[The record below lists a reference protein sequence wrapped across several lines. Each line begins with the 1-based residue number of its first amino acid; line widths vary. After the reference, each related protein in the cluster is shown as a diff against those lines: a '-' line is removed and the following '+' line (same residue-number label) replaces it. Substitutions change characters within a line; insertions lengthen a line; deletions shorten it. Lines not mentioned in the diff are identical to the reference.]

1 MPQQKSKLKGIF
13 VQLQGLS
20 ADELEQVLQV
30 VTTVKSK
37 LNTSSMQTAMS
48 GKLKTLDDF
57 KTQLTTFISEWW
69 ENDEVEAWS
78 AALAAKAGS
87 QGAADLK
94 DIVTIAGDASNAR
107 NELENMSDEEDD
119 YAEIEAGMEEDI
131 GKSLDML
138 EAFWAKY
145 VGSKQKLSSRK
156 VK

>member
-1 MPQQKSKLKGIF
+1 MPQQKSKLQGIL

>member
-1 MPQQKSKLKGIF
+1 
-13 VQLQGLS
+13 
-20 ADELEQVLQV
+20 
-30 VTTVKSK
+30 
-37 LNTSSMQTAMS
+37 MQTAMS

-138 EAFWAKY
+138 DAFWAKY